1 MQKSKMAAMIF
12 HYIAN
17 IVKSISISR
26 HHKEQNL
33 FAGLISSILTNFEKI
48 NRVCTELLPFKYPIR
63 TPL

>member
-1 MQKSKMAAMIF
+1 MAAMIF

-33 FAGLISSILTNFEKI
+33 FAGLISSILTNFEKNQLSMNQI
-48 NRVCTELLPFKYPIR
+48 IAF
-63 TPL
+63 